1 MAQGMVS
8 EIKIVAVQK
17 TDSLAPQ
24 AEGYSGA
31 GNFDLDFRK
40 GRGGG
45 YVFAIFKSSTDPN
58 QYITDVKVEKRD
70 LFGVEFD
77 AGDKKYVPV
86 PYFQVTR
93 ATEVDLT
100 AVTIASTA
108 EPILNRTMSISR
120 VPATRI
126 SASACSSR

>member
-31 GNFDLDFRK
+31 NDFDLDFRK

-45 YVFAIFKSSTDPN
+45 YVFAIFKKPESIHHRRESGEERP
-58 QYITDVKVEKRD
+58 
-70 LFGVEFD
+70 LWCGV
-77 AGDKKYVPV
+77 
-86 PYFQVTR
+86 
-93 ATEVDLT
+93 
-100 AVTIASTA
+100 
-108 EPILNRTMSISR
+108 
-120 VPATRI
+120 
-126 SASACSSR
+126 

>member
-31 GNFDLDFRK
+31 NDFDLDFRK

-45 YVFAIFKSSTDPN
+45 YVFAIFKKDTNPN
-58 QYITDVKVEKRD
+58 LYITDVRVEKREM
-70 LFGVEFD
+70 LQQAMPQSIPMVR
-77 AGDKKYVPV
+77 P
-86 PYFQVTR
+86 PLNHPPTNHR
-93 ATEVDLT
+93 NH
-100 AVTIASTA
+100 STA
-108 EPILNRTMSISR
+108 T
-120 VPATRI
+120 T
-126 SASACSSR
+126 